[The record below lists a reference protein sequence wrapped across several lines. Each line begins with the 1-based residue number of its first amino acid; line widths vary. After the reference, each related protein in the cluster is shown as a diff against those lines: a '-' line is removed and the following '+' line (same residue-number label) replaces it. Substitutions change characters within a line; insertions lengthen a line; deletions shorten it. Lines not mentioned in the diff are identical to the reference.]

1 MMLVIHPRGTSYFR
15 GGMGRY
21 YHGSGIVEEIG
32 RGLFSR
38 GDIKK
43 AISSGASSAIAHKVV
58 DAVVNGP
65 ASETS
70 KKVAN
75 AIVKEVEA
83 GKASANAAFDSI
95 VNQVNK
101 KKKKKHKPQ
110 KRPHQPSSQS
120 AEATLPKIN
129 KIDIDRLID
138 GSGIVYD

>member
-1 MMLVIHPRGTSYFR
+1 MMLVIHPRGTSSFH

-21 YHGSGIVEEIG
+21 YHGSGIVEGIG

-65 ASETS
+65 AGETS
-70 KKVAN
+70 KKAAN

-101 KKKKKHKPQ
+101 TKQQK
-110 KRPHQPSSQS
+110 KRPHQSSQS
-120 AEATLPKIN
+120 AEATLQKIN